1 MMRENL
7 RNSSLVACKRDRVNT
22 QTQFPGCE
30 QPGYGNIK
38 DNMMKKS
45 IAMVVVLG
53 CSMSVFAKPSFIPDY
68 NTVKK
73 NQLLNKAAIDVDFSG
88 KWIGRCDGDA
98 NSNSFTIQ
106 QSAESLSLFF
116 DNEKLKF
123 MFNGV
128 SSNDRLNLDMV
139 YQEKYIA
146 DWDGQSQSLKLKIMN
161 WGHSYNNFELA
172 LSQLT
177 LNLNNNRLFIQNTH
191 HALFSGFEDFQSG
204 KLNCVYERMS

>member
-1 MMRENL
+1 
-7 RNSSLVACKRDRVNT
+7 
-22 QTQFPGCE
+22 
-30 QPGYGNIK
+30 
-38 DNMMKKS
+38 MKKS
-45 IAMVVVLG
+45 INLAIVVFG

-68 NTVKK
+68 DTAKK
-73 NQLLNKAAIDVDFSG
+73 NQLLNKSAVVDVDFTG

-98 NSNSFTIQ
+98 VSNSFTIQ
-106 QSAESLSLFF
+106 QTSDSLSLMF
-116 DNEKLKF
+116 DNEKLRF

-146 DWDGQSQSLKLKIMN
+146 DWDSQNQSLKLKMMH
-161 WGHSYNNFELA
+161 WGHSYNGFELA

-191 HALFSGFEDFQSG
+191 HALFSGFEEFQSG
-204 KLNCVYERMS
+204 KLNCVYERIN